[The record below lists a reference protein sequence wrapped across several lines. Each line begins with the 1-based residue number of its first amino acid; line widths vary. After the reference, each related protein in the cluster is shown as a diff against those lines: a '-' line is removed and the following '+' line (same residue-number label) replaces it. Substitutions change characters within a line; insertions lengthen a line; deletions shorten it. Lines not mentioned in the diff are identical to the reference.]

1 MRNAEQQL
9 LVDELRKTP
18 EFNNIYFE
26 RDLDG
31 INFQG
36 FNILKR
42 SGAQNT
48 EILKNIGNSQSSTE
62 TFNSSCNAWTF
73 TNEDGIKDDPN
84 NDIQRRLRITC
95 LYDGTLKWSKNGALM
110 IVDMTTVNGQG
121 QGVIKVLETNNNS
134 SGSFPFSSGNI
145 LDVYMYDGSPANI
158 QVIYKSYKKAS
169 VTEDDLKL
177 NEIFIPE
184 QPRVY
189 TFSFTCE
196 HDGYL
201 NVFLKSGTI
210 SVEIYDNSNN
220 RIIGNPEKSKLNS
233 FKIYSGKSVTIT
245 KQTQSYIPGGPGRP
259 GRPGQP
265 SPDEE
270 NTKFIANIFYNKLPV
285 NFSYTNQEVQVQY
298 PNKSFTIDKEHAAF
312 KVVNKCTIMI
322 AANPFTYVYYNNS
335 LTPLRAFNAKEN
347 DTFEIW
353 NFDKDWETV
362 VLETEDA
369 NYTLKDFIGVLH
381 SIPKNSVN
389 PGGAITLSLNYT
401 LQQANLLTVLER
413 LIDEAKKINRDI
425 ALPLY
430 IDNSI
435 DLNEY
440 KSRFK
445 DQMLDLFL
453 DLQGVNAANSF
464 SFESGIRVQYAIISS
479 SNDISSIFSGN
490 ILLLEADILNIGP
503 NCNAE
508 KAFYACGNLEK
519 VTIHKVEGQ
528 NNTDFIFRACTLLA
542 KTLGQDG
549 MIETLKK
556 LGVYDDWYNGVNRSH
571 FFGCPYNGTILPK
584 FASYERQKEN
594 NFNPHW
600 LIPEQLS
607 KEDIRED
614 AGYYNTNGQVKMWPD
629 WKPTYENDDVFP
641 VKIEIGASDGGSTQD
656 TTTSYITIDDKK
668 KYAIGRGH
676 TIAYFKPSDTSNIFY
691 VHIDTYDSANNGKLA
706 QELEKIQPGYVVVIT
721 SSDAT
726 SISAQDREALKLF
739 GSVRNDTWE
748 PRRFAHMFIG
758 WRDAPSDQVYEY
770 VGTGIESVKKD
781 IVVSVPSDNKNFLF
795 HKTVEYPR
803 AIVPASRVDCWP
815 FVLKNIKSLW
825 ESCGFVKTKDK
836 EFDVSFHIQWK
847 GEDTNFSNKFNENL
861 KSSWITGDPF
871 NIHLREMQPIGNT
884 PAVATNLFNGIEWLK
899 TIDINSEN
907 INIANATFLFCK
919 NLKSVKGKINS
930 KNNIGEEAQS
940 IFALS
945 FTNIENP
952 NISNF
957 ECFFKNI
964 RRAFALSGITNTSFL
979 SKWNGVEIVLGV
991 FTQCDRLI
999 KINTKTFPD
1008 TVQQINDAFSRCKNL
1023 EEVQGGWVEPNSSL
1037 YYQNYTLSE
1046 VTLKQVKDFENPVYK
1061 EGLIIPPSVTSASF
1075 LFDRCTK
1082 LKSVKDLKLAKE
1094 NNDYC
1099 FKECTSLKDVYNVN
1113 LNNGSA
1119 LHAFYG
1125 CPQNKDYRIWL
1136 PIIVN
1141 STTPYDKNNFLG
1153 TDLSIEHVKQ
1163 FFVDDNF
1170 IFVDGK
1176 YEPFDAQ
1183 RRINYENAINPERA
1197 FVFKYFT
1204 HPHADYHDI
1213 WGWNTIHDAN
1223 VYYDGDVTTKVKV

>member
-1 MRNAEQQL
+1 MRNEEQQL
-9 LVDELRKTP
+9 LVDELRKTQ

-26 RDLDG
+26 KDFDG

-36 FNILKR
+36 FNILKS
-42 SGAQNT
+42 SGVQNT
-48 EILKNIGNSQSSTE
+48 KILENIGNSQSSIE

-73 TNEDGIKDDPN
+73 TNEDGIKDDPGN
-84 NDIQRRLRITC
+84 NIQRRLRINC
-95 LYDGTLKWSKNGALM
+95 LYDGTLKWSKNGALI

-121 QGVIKVLETNNNS
+121 QGVIKVFEIDNNL

-158 QVIYKSYKKAS
+158 QVIYKSYKKANS
-169 VTEDDLKL
+169 ITENDLKL
-177 NEIFIPE
+177 DEIFIPE
-184 QPRVY
+184 QPHRR

-201 NVFLKSGTI
+201 NVFLKSGAI
-210 SVEIYDNSNN
+210 SVETYDNSNN
-220 RIIGNPEKSKLNS
+220 HIIKYSEKSKLTS
-233 FKIYSGKSVTIT
+233 FKIYSGKSVAIIEH
-245 KQTQSYIPGGPGRP
+245 TQKPF
-259 GRPGQP
+259 PGQP
-265 SPDEE
+265 TE

-285 NFSYTNQEVQVQY
+285 NFSYTNQEVQVQ
-298 PNKSFTIDKEHAAF
+298 PPTKSFTINKEHAAF
-312 KVVNKCTIMI
+312 KVVNKCTMMI
-322 AANPFTYVYYNNS
+322 ATNPFTYVYYNNA

-353 NFDKDWETV
+353 NFDKDWETA
-362 VLETEDA
+362 VLETEDK
-369 NYTLKDFIGVLH
+369 NYTLKEFIEVFH

-389 PGGAITLSLNYT
+389 PGGAVTLSLNYT
-401 LQQANLLTVLER
+401 LQQANPLTILER
-413 LIDEAKKINRDI
+413 LIAKEINES
-425 ALPLY
+425 APLPLY

-435 DLNEY
+435 DLNDY
-440 KSRFK
+440 KSRFST
-445 DQMLDLFL
+445 QALDLFL
-453 DLQGVNAANSF
+453 DLQGTDATKAF
-464 SFESGIRVQYAIISS
+464 TDETYKVQYVTISS
-479 SNDISSIFSGN
+479 THDIPEMFLSNSN
-490 ILLLEADILNIGP
+490 LLEADILCIE
-503 NCNAE
+503 NCFAYR
-508 KAFYACGNLEK
+508 AFAFCKNLK
-519 VTIHKVEGQ
+519 RVTIHEVKSR
-528 NNTDFIFRACTLLA
+528 NTTDFMFEGDTLLA

-556 LGVYDDWYNGVNRSH
+556 LKVYDDWYNGINRSH

-584 FASYERQKEN
+584 FASYNRQKEN

-726 SISAQDREALKLF
+726 SVSAQDREALKLF

-758 WRDAPSDQVYEY
+758 WRVAPADQVYEY

-825 ESCGFVKTKDK
+825 ESCGFAKTKDK
-836 EFDVSFHIQWK
+836 EFDVSFYIQWK
-847 GEDTNFSNKFNENL
+847 GEDTKFSSKFNENL
-861 KSSWITGDPF
+861 KKSWVTGDPF
-871 NIHLREMQPIGNT
+871 NIHLRELQPIRVKGNIE
-884 PAVATNLFNGIEWLK
+884 NLFNGIEWLK

-907 INIANATFLFCK
+907 IESAYKAFNYCS

-930 KNNIGEEAQS
+930 KDNIGKNASYMFNE
-940 IFALS
+940 S
-945 FTNIENP
+945 FINVENP
-952 NISNF
+952 DLSNF
-957 ECFFKNI
+957 ECHFEYTLGCFLK
-964 RRAFALSGITNTSFL
+964 SGITKIDWF
-979 SKWNGVEIVLGV
+979 SKWEGTKFAGFV
-991 FTQCDRLI
+991 FNDCDKII
-999 KINTKTFPD
+999 KINTKVFPY
-1008 TVQQINDAFSRCKNL
+1008 TIINIFGAFSNCKNL
-1023 EEVQGGWVEPNSSL
+1023 EEVQGGWIEPNSSL

-1046 VTLKQVKDFENPVYK
+1046 VTLEQVKDFENPVYK
-1061 EGLIIPPSVTSASF
+1061 DGFIIPQSVVSATG
-1075 LFDRCTK
+1075 LFAGCKK
-1082 LKSVKDLKLAKE
+1082 LKSVKDLKLSKG
-1094 NNDYC
+1094 NNDQC

-1119 LHAFYG
+1119 ADAFEN

-1153 TDLSIEHVKQ
+1153 TGLSIEHVKQ

>member
-26 RDLDG
+26 RDFNG

-36 FNILKR
+36 FNILNGG
-42 SGAQNT
+42 GAKKILENT
-48 EILKNIGNSQSSTE
+48 GSSQSSTE

-73 TNEDGIKDDPN
+73 TNKDGIEDASGAQN
-84 NDIQRRLRITC
+84 FSDITCSYNGILKWKTKGGLAIFDMTKGEGNAVTKVFETGEKETEGEFSFLKGTVLRIIMAKG
-95 LYDGTLKWSKNGALM
+95 YSSKVKL
-110 IVDMTTVNGQG
+110 
-121 QGVIKVLETNNNS
+121 
-134 SGSFPFSSGNI
+134 F
-145 LDVYMYDGSPANI
+145 
-158 QVIYKSYKKAS
+158 YKSYKKATF
-169 VTEDDLKL
+169 TEKDAIPLQENPNTKIIRFTFEKDGYFEVFVKKGNLSYDKTWGQNGVLTGGALDLLKL
-177 NEIFIPE
+177 TSVQAIAGHIF
-184 QPRVY
+184 QVY
-189 TFSFTCE
+189 SFDSNDE
-196 HDGYL
+196 FIV
-201 NVFLKSGTI
+201 NVFYNEPSKADI
-210 SVEIYDNSNN
+210 S
-220 RIIGNPEKSKLNS
+220 
-233 FKIYSGKSVTIT
+233 
-245 KQTQSYIPGGPGRP
+245 
-259 GRPGQP
+259 
-265 SPDEE
+265 
-270 NTKFIANIFYNKLPV
+270 
-285 NFSYTNQEVQVQY
+285 FSYTNQEVQVES
-298 PNKSFTIDKEHAAF
+298 PDENFTIDKEHAAF
-312 KVVNKCTIMI
+312 KVVNKCTMMI
-322 AANPFTYVYYNNS
+322 AANPFTYVYYNNV

-347 DTFEIW
+347 DIFEIW

-362 VLETEDA
+362 VIETENK
-369 NYTLKDFIGVLH
+369 NYTLKECIEQFH

-389 PGGAITLSLNYT
+389 PGVITLSLNYT
-401 LQQANLLTVLER
+401 LQQANPLTVLER
-413 LIDEAKKINRDI
+413 LIDGAKKINRDI

-435 DLNEY
+435 DLNEW

-453 DLQGVNAANSF
+453 DLQGANAANAF
-464 SFESGIRVQYAIISS
+464 SSKSGVFFVKYVIISS
-479 SNDISSIFSGN
+479 SNDISKIFNGN
-490 ILLLEADILNIGP
+490 GVLLEVDILNIGP

-508 KAFYACGNLEK
+508 KAFYGCASLQK
-519 VTIHKVEGQ
+519 ITIHKVEGQ
-528 NNTDFIFRACTLLA
+528 NNTNFIFGRCIPLA
-542 KTLGQDG
+542 QKLGQDK
-549 MIETLKK
+549 MIEILKK
-556 LGVYDDWYNGVNRSH
+556 LGVYDDWYNGINRSH
-571 FFGCPYNGTILPK
+571 FFGCPYNGTILEK
-584 FASYERQKEN
+584 FAEYDKQKKN
-594 NFNPHW
+594 SFNPHW

-614 AGYYNTNGQVKMWPD
+614 AGYYNTNYEAKMWPD

-676 TIAYFKPSDTSNIFY
+676 TIAWFKPSDTATIGYNY
-691 VHIDTYDSANNGKLA
+691 IDTYDAANSGKFARTLTG
-706 QELEKIQPGYVVVIT
+706 IPSGYVVVIT
-721 SSDAT
+721 SSNAT
-726 SISAQDREALKLF
+726 SVSAQDREALKLF

-758 WRDAPSDQVYEY
+758 WRGAPSDQVYEY
-770 VGTGIESVKKD
+770 VGTGIEFVKKD

-836 EFDVSFHIQWK
+836 EFDVSFYIQWK
-847 GEDTNFSNKFNENL
+847 GEDIKFSSNFNENL
-861 KSSWITGDPF
+861 KKSWVTGDPF
-871 NIHLREMQPIGNT
+871 NIHLRELQPIRVKGNIE
-884 PAVATNLFNGIEWLK
+884 NLFNGIEWLK

-907 INIANATFLFCK
+907 IESATKAFNYCS

-930 KNNIGEEAQS
+930 KNNIGKNANYMFNE
-940 IFALS
+940 S
-945 FTNIENP
+945 FINVENP
-952 NISNF
+952 DLSNF
-957 ECFFKNI
+957 ECHFEYTLGCFLK
-964 RRAFALSGITNTSFL
+964 SGITKIDWF
-979 SKWNGVEIVLGV
+979 SKWEGTRFAGFV
-991 FTQCDRLI
+991 FNDCDKII
-999 KINTKTFPD
+999 KIDTKVFPS
-1008 TVQQINDAFSRCKNL
+1008 TIINIFGAFANCKNL
-1023 EEVQGGWVEPNSSL
+1023 EEVQGGWIEPNSSL

-1046 VTLKQVKDFENPVYK
+1046 VTLEQVKDFENPVYK
-1061 EGLIIPPSVTSASF
+1061 DGFIIPQSVVSAAE
-1075 LFDRCTK
+1075 LFAGCKK
-1082 LKSVKDLKLAKE
+1082 LKSIKDLKLSKG
-1094 NNDYC
+1094 NNDQC

-1119 LHAFYG
+1119 ADAFNG
-1125 CPQNKDYRIWL
+1125 CPQNKNYRIWL
-1136 PIIVN
+1136 PIIVS
-1141 STTPYDKNNFLG
+1141 STTPYDKNNFLDTG
-1153 TDLSIEHVKQ
+1153 LSIEHVKQ